1 MKNEPVFLTDK
12 NHNIVLEALSP
23 APNAALP
30 DSCNPFEILDPAAT
44 EGAAEKH
51 LPVVEQDGLH
61 VTVKVGNI
69 FHPMGQEHSIGWVC
83 LVTKAGCVM
92 RVPLTP
98 DCEPVASFTLEEGD
112 APAAAYAYCNPSRT
126 VEKINL
132 IPSGKTLPKQPR
144 MTVFIPAAITGA
156 EYWKH
161 QDKK

>member
-30 DSCNPFEILDPAAT
+30 DSCKPFEILEPTTA

-51 LPVVEQDGLH
+51 LPVVEQNGLR
-61 VTVKVGNI
+61 VTVRVGSI
-69 FHPMGQEHSIGWVC
+69 FHPMDQEHSIGWVC
-83 LVTKAGCVM
+83 LVTKAGCIM

-112 APAAAYAYCNPSRT
+112 APAAAYAYCNLHGLWKNQSDFDRLCFPGKVPET
-126 VEKINL
+126 
-132 IPSGKTLPKQPR
+132 SGQK
-144 MTVFIPAAITGA
+144 
-156 EYWKH
+156 
-161 QDKK
+161 

>member
-30 DSCNPFEILDPAAT
+30 DSCKPFEILEPTTT
-44 EGAAEKH
+44 EDAAEKH

-98 DCEPVASFTLEEGD
+98 DCDPVASFTLDEGD
-112 APAAAYAYCNPSRT
+112 APAAAYAYCN
-126 VEKINL
+126 L
-132 IPSGKTLPKQPR
+132 HGL
-144 MTVFIPAAITGA
+144 
-156 EYWKH
+156 WK
-161 QDKK
+161 KSI

>member
-23 APNAALP
+23 AP
-30 DSCNPFEILDPAAT
+30 
-44 EGAAEKH
+44 K
-51 LPVVEQDGLH
+51 QDGLH

-112 APAAAYAYCNPSRT
+112 APAAAYAYCN
-126 VEKINL
+126 L
-132 IPSGKTLPKQPR
+132 HGL
-144 MTVFIPAAITGA
+144 
-156 EYWKH
+156 WK
-161 QDKK
+161 KSI